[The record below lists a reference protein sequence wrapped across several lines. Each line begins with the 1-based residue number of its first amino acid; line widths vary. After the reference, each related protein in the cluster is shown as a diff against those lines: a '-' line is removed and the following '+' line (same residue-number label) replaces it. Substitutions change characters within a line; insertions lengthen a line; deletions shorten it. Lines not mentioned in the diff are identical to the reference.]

1 MDHVKVYRTSQGV
14 FVERDDE
21 TFRTDLDW
29 NALFM
34 SSDAPSLID
43 EALRSATK
51 AQMPELLAP
60 LDRQEVWA
68 AGVTYTQSRTAR
80 MSESERA
87 GAGSFYDRVYDA
99 ERPEL
104 FFKAT
109 KSRLS
114 GPGET
119 IRVRRDSSW
128 SVPEPELA
136 LAVSSDGRI
145 FGYTVGND
153 VSARDIEGENPLYLP
168 QAKIYHG
175 ACALGPSL
183 LLSNDPPPGTT
194 EISLAIVRNGSVAFD
209 EAVHFS
215 RMRRTSE
222 ELVDFLFR
230 ENVFPDGCYLL
241 TGTGIVPPDDFSL
254 QPGDEVSITIES
266 VGTLVNTVA

>member
-1 MDHVKVYRTSQGV
+1 MVHVKVFRTGRGV
-14 FVERDDE
+14 FVERGGE
-21 TFRTDLDW
+21 TYRTDLDW
-29 NALFM
+29 NALFTA
-34 SSDAPSLID
+34 SDAQSLVD
-43 EALRSATK
+43 DALRSATK
-51 AQMPELLAP
+51 APLPELLAP

-68 AGVTYTQSRTAR
+68 AGVTYIQSRTAR

-136 LAVSSDGRI
+136 LAVSSNGRI
-145 FGYTVGND
+145 IGYTVGND

-183 LLSNDPPPGTT
+183 LLSTSPPPGTT
-194 EISLAIVRNGSVAFD
+194 EIKLVIVRNGSVALD
-209 EAVHFS
+209 DAVHFS

-254 QPGDEVSITIES
+254 QSGDEVSITIEPI
-266 VGTLVNTVA
+266 GKLVNIVA